1 MTHPCPAFGENVP
14 NIEIH
19 NIFSEWRGVL
29 GLVWEAATMK
39 HLVWQAGRKF
49 CWALGLMW
57 GFAVWTN
64 GACPAADGK
73 QNTIAPIS
81 PHPSKEV
88 SVVAQAR
95 SFLDRYEAQLAEL
108 EKGANLASWQ
118 AANTGRPEDFRA
130 SAEAALALRRFH
142 SDRAAWQEVSR
153 LLEHRAE
160 LPVDLARALELAE
173 LSYRANQLP
182 EETLRRLVEAAT
194 EIEQALTTYRAKW
207 NGREYSN
214 NELLQM
220 LRDQKDSGKRQALW
234 EALKQVG
241 GVVGPKLIALARMRN
256 QAAHEL
262 GYKNFWYMQM
272 HLQEHDP
279 AELEK
284 LFEALDQLT
293 REPFTQMKA
302 RLDAELAERF
312 GCRPQDLR
320 PWHYDNPF
328 FQAPPPSAKVDP
340 DVFYRSKAKEE
351 IVEIARR
358 YFADVGLPV
367 DEILRRSDLYERPGK
382 DQHAFCTH
390 IDRRGDV
397 RTLCNVKP
405 TAEWMGVVL
414 HELGHG
420 VYELGLGAQLRYTL
434 RQPAHSFTTEAVA
447 MLFGAKAMEPEFLV
461 HYARV
466 PPEQVQAAA
475 DALAEQRRREQLI
488 FCRWTLVMFHFEKA
502 LYENPDQDLNRL
514 WWDLVERY
522 QQLHRPEGRNAPD
535 WASKPHFTIAPVYYH
550 NYMLGELLA
559 AQLRHAARHGTLSAA
574 QSAPTGSAQN
584 TAGQPNPPARQ
595 LLLGT
600 RVWESSFGSGFLP
613 PAPCGDGRSL
623 SAALRE
629 SRSRPA
635 TSPKN

>member
-1 MTHPCPAFGENVP
+1 
-14 NIEIH
+14 
-19 NIFSEWRGVL
+19 
-29 GLVWEAATMK
+29 
-39 HLVWQAGRKF
+39 
-49 CWALGLMW
+49 
-57 GFAVWTN
+57 
-64 GACPAADGK
+64 
-73 QNTIAPIS
+73 
-81 PHPSKEV
+81 
-88 SVVAQAR
+88 VVEQAR
-95 SFLDRYEAQLAEL
+95 TFLDRYEAQLAEL
-108 EKGANLASWQ
+108 EKKVNLASWQ
-118 AANTGRPEDFRA
+118 AANSGRPEDFQA

-142 SDRAAWQEVSR
+142 SDRAAWQEVGR
-153 LLEHRAE
+153 LLVYRAE
-160 LPVDLARALELAE
+160 LPPELARSLELAE
-173 LSYRANQLP
+173 LAYRANQLP

-220 LRDQKDSGKRQALW
+220 LREEKESGKRQAIW

-256 QAAHEL
+256 QAVHEL

-284 LFEALDQLT
+284 LFEELDRLT
-293 REPFTQMKA
+293 REPFTKMKA
-302 RLDAELAERF
+302 RLDGELAQRF
-312 GCRPQDLR
+312 GCRPEELR

-340 DVFYRSKAKEE
+340 DEFYRSKAKEE

-358 YFADVGLPV
+358 YFAAVGLPV
-367 DEILRRSDLYERPGK
+367 HEILRQSDLYERPGK

-397 RTLCNVKP
+397 RILCNVKP
-405 TAEWMGVVL
+405 NAEWMGVVL

-420 VYELGLGAQLRYTL
+420 VYELGLGPQLRYTL

-447 MLFGAKAMEPEFLV
+447 MLFGAKALEPEFLV
-461 HYARV
+461 HYAKA
-466 PPEQVQAAA
+466 PPERVHAVAE
-475 DALAEQRRREQLI
+475 ALAEQRLREQLI

-522 QQLHRPEGRNAPD
+522 QQLPRPEGRNEPD

-559 AQLRHAARHGTLSAA
+559 AQLRHAARHSTVSTGQNAPTASAQTPSGPSQPTVAPPDSAEARLGEFLRQRVFAPGALWRWPEFVRRATGEPLSARYFA
-574 QSAPTGSAQN
+574 QELN
-584 TAGQPNPPARQ
+584 TPEQ
-595 LLLGT
+595 
-600 RVWESSFGSGFLP
+600 
-613 PAPCGDGRSL
+613 
-623 SAALRE
+623 
-629 SRSRPA
+629 
-635 TSPKN
+635 K